1 MLQSLRIQNLAL
13 LEEVELDFEAGFT
26 AVTGE
31 TGAGK
36 SILIGAL
43 SLLAGQRAD
52 KTMIRQGAEAL
63 VVEASLFFADSAQ
76 IDSLLGELDL
86 PHCEE
91 GVLILRRSLPREK
104 APKITVNGSLATLS
118 ALQQLGELWIDFH
131 GPSEP
136 RRLLKESC
144 QLELLDLYGRCGP
157 ALETYEASYRK
168 WREAQAAVER
178 LQAQRRASPEQLEFL
193 QSQLT
198 RMEALD
204 LNEEAIGAL
213 ERDFLR
219 MSQVQELTEL
229 AARLVEGLSG
239 EEGVESR
246 LAAVL
251 ADARRLRE
259 IDAESATLAERLS
272 SAAIELGDVASEAS
286 ALLEGLQFDP
296 QEAQQ
301 LQDNMSAWMD
311 LKRRHGGDLA
321 AVLAARDEMQRQ
333 LDAQGDIEGAL
344 LRAETARDAALHEAQ
359 SAAAVLRAQRESAA
373 AGLGEI
379 AAEAI
384 AQLGFAKSEFLIRIV
399 LKELGPQGD
408 CGVEFLFSPNVGEA
422 VLPLNR
428 VASSGELARVMLALK
443 TLLADLDR
451 VSLLVFDEIDANVG
465 GEIGAIVGQKLAQI
479 AQTHQVLCL
488 THFPQVAAQARCHLL
503 VEKDQTQSRAVVRI
517 RPIESERDARLGELA
532 RMLGDRNAASALAHA
547 QQLLDLSD
555 VVQQLGDDK
564 CAPHSESRR
573 SA

>member
-13 LEEVELDFEAGFT
+13 LEEVELEFEAGFT

-63 VVEASLFFADSAQ
+63 VVEASLFFADSERVDA
-76 IDSLLGELDL
+76 LLDELEL
-86 PHCEE
+86 PCCED
-91 GVLILRRSLPREK
+91 GVLILRRSLSREK
-104 APKITVNGSLATLS
+104 APKITINGSLATLS

-157 ALETYEASYRK
+157 ALETYQTRYRE
-168 WREAQAAVER
+168 WREAEAAVER
-178 LQAQRRASPEQLEFL
+178 LRAQQRASPEQLEFL
-193 QSQLT
+193 QGQLA
-198 RMEALD
+198 RMDAFD
-204 LNEEAIGAL
+204 LSEEAIAAL
-213 ERDFLR
+213 ERDFTR

-229 AARLVEGLSG
+229 AARLVEGLAG

-246 LAAVL
+246 LAAVV
-251 ADARRLRE
+251 ADARRLRD

-286 ALLEGLQFDP
+286 ALLEGLQFDA
-296 QEAQQ
+296 QEAQL

-311 LKRRHGGDLA
+311 LKRRHGGDLD
-321 AVLAARDEMQRQ
+321 AVLAAGEDMRRQ
-333 LDAQGDIEGAL
+333 LDEQGDIEGAL
-344 LRAETARDAALHEAQ
+344 LRAEKACAVALREAQ
-359 SAAAVLRAQRESAA
+359 SAAAALRIQRENAA
-373 AGLGEI
+373 AGLGEV
-379 AAEAI
+379 AATAI
-384 AQLGFAKSEFLIRIV
+384 AQLGFAKSEFRIRV
-399 LKELGPQGD
+399 VPRELGPQGD

-451 VSLLVFDEIDANVG
+451 VPLLVFDEIDANVG

-479 AQTHQVLCL
+479 AQSHQVLCL
-488 THFPQVAAQARCHLL
+488 THFPQVAAQAPCHLL
-503 VEKDQTQSRAVVRI
+503 VEKDQSQSRAIVQI
-517 RPIESERDARLGELA
+517 RPIEGEREARLGELA
-532 RMLGDRNAASALAHA
+532 RMLGDRNAASARAHA
-547 QQLLDLSD
+547 QELLSGT
-555 VVQQLGDDK
+555 Q
-564 CAPHSESRR
+564 
-573 SA
+573 

>member
-63 VVEASLFFADSAQ
+63 VVEASLFFADSERVDAV
-76 IDSLLGELDL
+76 LMELEL
-86 PHCEE
+86 PICEE

-104 APKITVNGSLATLS
+104 APKITINGSLATLS

-157 ALETYEASYRK
+157 ALETYQRRYRA
-168 WREAQAAVER
+168 WREAEAAVER

-193 QSQLT
+193 QSQLA

-204 LNEEAIGAL
+204 LSEEAIGAL
-213 ERDFLR
+213 ERDFTR

-229 AARLVEGLSG
+229 AGRLVEGLSG

-259 IDAESATLAERLS
+259 MDSESATLAERLS
-272 SAAIELGDVASEAS
+272 SAAIELADVASEAS

-301 LQDNMSAWMD
+301 VQDNMSAWLD
-311 LKRRHGGDLA
+311 LKRRHGGDLD
-321 AVLAARDEMQRQ
+321 AVIAARGEMQRQ
-333 LDAQGDIEGAL
+333 LDEQGDIEGAL
-344 LRAETARDAALHEAQ
+344 LRAETARDAALREAQ
-359 SAAAVLRAQRESAA
+359 AAAAVLRVQREKAA
-373 AGLGEI
+373 TGLGEV
-379 AAEAI
+379 AAGAI
-384 AQLGFAKSEFLIRIV
+384 AQLGFAKSEFRICIV
-399 LKELGPQGD
+399 PKELGPQGD

-422 VLPLNR
+422 ALPLNR

-451 VSLLVFDEIDANVG
+451 VPLLVFDEIDANVG

-488 THFPQVAAQARCHLL
+488 THFPQVAAQARRHLL

-517 RPIESERDARLGELA
+517 RGIEGEREARLGELA

-547 QQLLDLSD
+547 QRLLDL
-555 VVQQLGDDK
+555 
-564 CAPHSESRR
+564 A
-573 SA
+573 

>member
-13 LEEVELDFEAGFT
+13 LEEVELEFEAGFT

-43 SLLAGQRAD
+43 GLLAGQRAD

-63 VVEASLFFADSAQ
+63 VVEASLFFADSGRVDA
-76 IDSLLGELDL
+76 LLGELEL
-86 PHCEE
+86 PVCEE
-91 GVLILRRSLPREK
+91 GVLILRRSLPRDK

-144 QLELLDLYGRCGP
+144 QLELIDLYGRCEP
-157 ALETYEASYRK
+157 ARK
-168 WREAQAAVER
+168 IYQARYCEWREAEAAVER
-178 LQAQRRASPEQLEFL
+178 LRAQQRASPEQLEFL
-193 QSQLT
+193 QGQLA
-198 RMEALD
+198 RMDALD
-204 LNEEAIGAL
+204 LSEEAIGAL
-213 ERDFLR
+213 ERDFTR
-219 MSQVQELTEL
+219 MSQVQDLTEL

-246 LAAVL
+246 LAAVV

-259 IDAESATLAERLS
+259 IDDASAALAERLG
-272 SAAIELGDVASEAS
+272 SAAIELGDVASEAR

-301 LQDNMSAWMD
+301 LQDNMSTWMD
-311 LKRRHGGDLA
+311 LKRRHGGDFA
-321 AVLAARDEMQRQ
+321 AVIAAREDMQRQ
-333 LDAQGDIEGAL
+333 LEEQGDIEGAL
-344 LRAETARDAALHEAQ
+344 LRAEKAQDAALREAQ
-359 SAAAVLRAQRESAA
+359 TAATVLRKQREAVA
-373 AGLGEI
+373 AGLSEV
-379 AAEAI
+379 AAGAI
-384 AQLGFAKSEFLIRIV
+384 AQLGFAKSEFRV
-399 LKELGPQGD
+399 RVVPKELGPQGD
-408 CGVEFLFSPNVGEA
+408 CSVEFLFSPNVGEA
-422 VLPLNR
+422 ALPLNR

-451 VSLLVFDEIDANVG
+451 VPLLVFDEIDANVG

-503 VEKDQTQSRAVVRI
+503 VEKDQTQSRAVVGI
-517 RPIESERDARLGELA
+517 KPIEGEREARLGELA

-547 QQLLDLSD
+547 RGLLDL
-555 VVQQLGDDK
+555 K
-564 CAPHSESRR
+564 
-573 SA
+573 

>member
-13 LEEVELDFEAGFT
+13 LEEVELEFEAGFT

-52 KTMIRQGAEAL
+52 KTMIRQGADAL
-63 VVEASLFFADSAQ
+63 VVEASLFFADAARV
-76 IDSLLGELDL
+76 DALLGELEL
-86 PHCEE
+86 PPCEE
-91 GVLILRRSLPREK
+91 GVLILRRSLPRDK
-104 APKITVNGSLATLS
+104 APKITINGSLATLS
-118 ALQQLGELWIDFH
+118 ALQQLGDLWIDFH

-144 QLELLDLYGRCGP
+144 QLELLDLYGRCGA
-157 ALETYEASYRK
+157 ALEIYQGRYAE
-168 WREAQAAVER
+168 WREAEAAVAR
-178 LQAQRRASPEQLEFL
+178 LRAQQRASPEQLEFL
-193 QSQLT
+193 QGQLA
-198 RMEALD
+198 RMDALD
-204 LNEEAIGAL
+204 LSEEAIAAL
-213 ERDFLR
+213 ERDFAR

-229 AARLVEGLSG
+229 AARLVEGLAG

-259 IDAESATLAERLS
+259 IDSESAALADRLS
-272 SAAIELGDVASEAS
+272 SVAIELGDVASEAN

-301 LQDNMSAWMD
+301 LQDNMSTWMD
-311 LKRRHGGDLA
+311 LKRRHGGDLD
-321 AVLAARDEMQRQ
+321 AVIAAREEMTRQ
-333 LDAQGDIEGAL
+333 LEEQGDIEGAL
-344 LRAETARDAALHEAQ
+344 LRGEKTCSAALREAQ
-359 SAAAVLRAQRESAA
+359 GAAVALRTQRESAA
-373 AGLGEI
+373 SGLGKV
-379 AAEAI
+379 AAGAI
-384 AQLGFAKSEFLIRIV
+384 AQLGFAKSEFRIQLV
-399 LKELGPQGD
+399 PQGLGPQGD
-408 CGVEFLFSPNVGEA
+408 CGVEFLFSPNVGEDA
-422 VLPLNR
+422 LPLNR
-428 VASSGELARVMLALK
+428 IASSGELARVMLALK

-451 VSLLVFDEIDANVG
+451 VPLLVFDEIDANVG

-517 RPIESERDARLGELA
+517 RGIEGEREARLGELA

-547 QQLLDLSD
+547 EGLLDP
-555 VVQQLGDDK
+555 K
-564 CAPHSESRR
+564 
-573 SA
+573 

>member
-13 LEEVELDFEAGFT
+13 LEEVELEFEAGFT

-63 VVEASLFFADSAQ
+63 VVEASLFFADSVRVDA
-76 IDSLLGELDL
+76 LLSELEL
-86 PHCEE
+86 PVCEE

-104 APKITVNGSLATLS
+104 APKITINGSLATLS

-144 QLELLDLYGRCGP
+144 QLELIDLYGRCGS
-157 ALETYEASYRK
+157 ALEAYQARYRE
-168 WREAQAAVER
+168 WREAEAAVER
-178 LQAQRRASPEQLEFL
+178 LRAQRRASPEQLDFL
-193 QSQLT
+193 QGQLA
-198 RMEALD
+198 RMDALD
-204 LNEEAIGAL
+204 LSEEAIGAL
-213 ERDFLR
+213 ERDFMR
-219 MSQVQELTEL
+219 MSLVQELTEL

-251 ADARRLRE
+251 ADARQLRE
-259 IDAESATLAERLS
+259 IDSESADLAERLS
-272 SAAIELGDVASEAS
+272 SAAIELGDVASEART
-286 ALLEGLQFDP
+286 LLDGLQFDP

-301 LQDNMSAWMD
+301 LQDNMSVWMD
-311 LKRRHGGDLA
+311 LRRRHGGDLV
-321 AVLAARDEMQRQ
+321 AVLAAREEMRQ
-333 LDAQGDIEGAL
+333 KLADQGDIEGAL
-344 LRAETARDAALHEAQ
+344 LRAETARDAALRVVQ
-359 SAAAVLRAQRESAA
+359 RAAAVLRAQRENAA
-373 AGLGEI
+373 AGLGEV
-379 AAEAI
+379 AAGAI
-384 AQLGFAKSEFLIRIV
+384 AQLGFAKSEFRICLV
-399 LKELGPQGD
+399 PRELGPQGD
-408 CGVEFLFSPNVGEA
+408 CAVEFLFSPNVGEA
-422 VLPLNR
+422 ALPLNR
-428 VASSGELARVMLALK
+428 IASSGELARVMLALK

-451 VSLLVFDEIDANVG
+451 VPLLVFDEIDANVG

-517 RPIESERDARLGELA
+517 RPIESDREARLGELA

-547 QQLLDLSD
+547 QELLN
-555 VVQQLGDDK
+555 
-564 CAPHSESRR
+564 
-573 SA
+573 

>member
-13 LEEVELDFEAGFT
+13 LEEVELEFEAGFT

-63 VVEASLFFADSAQ
+63 VVEASLFFADSARV
-76 IDSLLGELDL
+76 DALLSELEL
-86 PHCEE
+86 PVCEE
-91 GVLILRRSLPREK
+91 GLLILRRSLPRDK
-104 APKITVNGSLATLS
+104 APKITINGSLATLS

-144 QLELLDLYGRCGP
+144 QLELIDLYGRCGP
-157 ALETYEASYRK
+157 ALETYQACYRA
-168 WREAQAAVER
+168 WREAEAAVER
-178 LQAQRRASPEQLEFL
+178 LQTQRRASPEQLEFL
-193 QSQLT
+193 QGQLA
-198 RMEALD
+198 RMDALD
-204 LNEEAIGAL
+204 LSEEAIGAL
-213 ERDFLR
+213 ERDFMR

-272 SAAIELGDVASEAS
+272 SAAIELGDVASEAN

-311 LKRRHGGDLA
+311 LKRRHGGDLD
-321 AVLAARDEMQRQ
+321 AVLAAREEMQRQ
-333 LDAQGDIEGAL
+333 FDEQGDIEGAL
-344 LRAETARDAALHEAQ
+344 LCAEKTRDGALREAQ
-359 SAAAVLRAQRESAA
+359 AAAAALRAQRESAA
-373 AGLGEI
+373 AGLGEV
-379 AAEAI
+379 AAGAI
-384 AQLGFAKSEFLIRIV
+384 AQLGFAKSEFRICV
-399 LKELGPQGD
+399 VPKDLGPQGD

-422 VLPLNR
+422 ALPLNR

-451 VSLLVFDEIDANVG
+451 VPLLVFDEIDANVG

-517 RPIESERDARLGELA
+517 RPIEGEREARLGELA

-547 QQLLDLSD
+547 QGLL
-555 VVQQLGDDK
+555 G
-564 CAPHSESRR
+564 